1 MDAWQSHFMQWLE
14 TYGWPLLQS
23 ALVLLVAGVAYGL
36 LARSVRKLVAAGY
49 IDDQLKA
56 VVTAVAKAL
65 LGIIAL
71 LLVLGFFGVSV
82 ASFWAALSG
91 VLVLVAL
98 GFVAVWS
105 ILSNVMSSIL
115 LVVFAPFRIGDR
127 IEIQD
132 PNSEVREGG
141 RVVGINLMFTTLIDD
156 EMPAEGEAAREVVV
170 RVPNNI
176 FFQKYVRCLPGST
189 RNTRSL
195 RQHLANQHE
204 ARK

>member
-1 MDAWQSHFMQWLE
+1 MESWQAHLMQLLE

-23 ALVLLVAGVAYGL
+23 VIVLMVAGVVYGV
-36 LARSVRKLVAAGY
+36 LARSVRKLVEAGY

-65 LGIIAL
+65 LGIVVL

-91 VLVLVAL
+91 VLVLIAL

-141 RVVGINLMFTTLIDD
+141 RVVGINLMVTTLI
-156 EMPAEGEAAREVVV
+156 AEETPVDGESVQEVVV

-176 FFQKYVRCLPGST
+176 FFQKYVRCLPGGART
-189 RNTRSL
+189 TRSL